1 MRVPVEVLLEQ
12 ARAVDPDAIVVTDHD
27 AIPQSLKAAALAPA
41 YGLIGIPGAG
51 TSTARGRLL
60 AIGVTE
66 LPPAG
71 ETLDATIETIHD
83 LGGVAVVPHPFQ
95 RSWHGIGKRRLG
107 GCRPDAIE
115 VYDPWLITGYE
126 NRRAKRFARRR
137 EYPRVA
143 GSDAHLARMVGRAYT
158 EIPVGAADRRETITA
173 AEVVAALKSDE
184 TAIHDRRQPIHRSAR
199 HYLVGATRKTG
210 RALRHGVTAFLRV
223 PSSPATPN
231 SIAQCSAPSIRFGV
245 FDRLR
250 CCSASVSVPASGTR
264 GARPALVR
272 LSRLDSDANDLMRA
286 TLSGTMA
293 DRPPSGEIFGV
304 PYNFEQPSLGR
315 MLSAYWQPGEDMLVQ
330 KPFGVGYTLNLASW
344 RSWVVLGVVA
354 ALRWQEGRGS
364 DEARSEDE
372 PVEVIVE

>member
-83 LGGVAVVPHPFQ
+83 LGGVAVVLHPFQ
-95 RSWHGIGKRRLG
+95 RSRHGIGKRRLG

-137 EYPRVA
+137 EY
-143 GSDAHLARMVGRAYT
+143 
-158 EIPVGAADRRETITA
+158 
-173 AEVVAALKSDE
+173 
-184 TAIHDRRQPIHRSAR
+184 
-199 HYLVGATRKTG
+199 
-210 RALRHGVTAFLRV
+210 
-223 PSSPATPN
+223 
-231 SIAQCSAPSIRFGV
+231 
-245 FDRLR
+245 
-250 CCSASVSVPASGTR
+250 
-264 GARPALVR
+264 
-272 LSRLDSDANDLMRA
+272 
-286 TLSGTMA
+286 
-293 DRPPSGEIFGV
+293 
-304 PYNFEQPSLGR
+304 LG
-315 MLSAYWQPGEDMLVQ
+315 
-330 KPFGVGYTLNLASW
+330 
-344 RSWVVLGVVA
+344 
-354 ALRWQEGRGS
+354 
-364 DEARSEDE
+364 
-372 PVEVIVE
+372 